1 VNIMIQANAFK
12 VNGNEL
18 ANLDKAVIIKTATL
32 NVGEVVLPDL
42 SINENEI
49 QKNKSMKTTVD
60 EYDELI

>member
-1 VNIMIQANAFK
+1 MNIMIQANAFK

-32 NVGEVVLPDL
+32 NVGEVLLPDL

-49 QKNKSMKTTVD
+49 QKNKLTKTTVD

>member
-1 VNIMIQANAFK
+1 MIQANAFK

-32 NVGEVVLPDL
+32 NVGEVLLPDL

-49 QKNKSMKTTVD
+49 QKNKLTKTTVD

>member
-32 NVGEVVLPDL
+32 NVGEVLLPDL

-49 QKNKSMKTTVD
+49 QKNKLTKTTVD

>member
-1 VNIMIQANAFK
+1 MIQANAFK